1 MSGTRFKRSSGGD
14 SSKEQS
20 MRRWSISHRASN
32 RDIEDVQLKS
42 KNFAFAEK
50 KEISLNS
57 PRYISRPN
65 DVNES
70 DY

>member
-1 MSGTRFKRSSGGD
+1 
-14 SSKEQS
+14 

-65 DVNES
+65 DVNER
-70 DY
+70 DF